1 MPAMTLSIPLFMRVS
16 AVTSLML
23 LLAFAAS
30 AQSFEVEKG
39 DTINR
44 RDAADLR
51 QGKWKVYNR
60 EGKFKGYNEGQ
71 LVEEGDYVNNK
82 KNGVWTK
89 YYPEGTKKHELT
101 FVNNVAN
108 GYAKIYYRNGNLQEE
123 GMWQQNKW
131 AGQYKYYNEN
141 GNVKYDWNYNSS
153 GKREGQQKYFHDNG
167 VLMYLGEWKNGNEAG
182 ELIEYYEDGSIKAKR
197 YFNNGKIEEEKT
209 VNVVQGKE
217 FDDNI
222 KKYSGKVQK
231 APARAFGEIVDGFN
245 RLYDKNG
252 NVSKEGDFKNK
263 QLIDGKIFVY
273 EGKQLVKT
281 LIYKGGVQVGEE
293 GVAK

>member
-1 MPAMTLSIPLFMRVS
+1 MKYKAMGMRFIAAAFLLLSIGS
-16 AVTSLML
+16 G
-23 LLAFAAS
+23 AS
-30 AQSFEVEKG
+30 AQSFEIEKG

-44 RDAADLR
+44 RDAGDQR
-51 QGKWKVYNR
+51 QGLWKIYNR
-60 EGKFKGYNEGQ
+60 DGKFKGYNDGQ
-71 LVEEGDYVNNK
+71 LVEEGEYVNNK

-108 GYAKIYYRNGNLQEE
+108 GYAKIYYRSGQLQEE

-131 AGQYKYYNEN
+131 SGQYKYYNEN
-141 GNVKYDWNYNSS
+141 GNMKYDWNYNSS

-182 ELIEYYEDGSIKAKR
+182 ELVEYYEDGSIKAKR

-217 FDDNI
+217 FDDNV
-222 KKYSGKVQK
+222 KKYTGKVQK

-252 NVSKEGDFKNK
+252 NVSKEGEFKNK
-263 QLIDGKIFVY
+263 QLIDGKVFVY

-281 LIYKGGVQVGEE
+281 LIYKGGVQIGEE